1 MVGIAPAFVLEINMH
16 AGAILVPANTIMERT
31 LIKNLR
37 EKIGSEVH
45 INGMVDVARLQ
56 GKMAFFDFRDRSGKI
71 QGVVFGKP
79 EVLEVAKDVSPESAL
94 SVTGIVN
101 QRPEKMINDKV
112 ENGDIELEIT
122 GIEILN
128 ASAAL
133 PFDMDSDLN
142 LETVLDNRP
151 LTLKTERSQ
160 SIFKVAATIVQA
172 YQEALIREDFIEF
185 QAPAL
190 VGSDAEGGAEVF
202 KVEYFKDRTAN
213 LATSPQLYK
222 EIMTGAFER
231 AFTIAKIFRAEKS
244 ATTRHLSEI
253 TQMDFEMGFIQD
265 HHDVMN
271 MLEKVIR
278 HVCQKVTEKH
288 ANVFSQFNTEAPSV
302 PAETFPVL
310 TLLEAQEILKNE
322 YGNDCVGEPD
332 LEPEHERNICDWAK
346 KQRGSDFVFIT
357 EFPTKKRAF
366 YTYPDPANPERSRS
380 FDLLFRGLEI
390 NSGSQRY
397 HKYDEM
403 VETIKARGM
412 DPTNFHF
419 YLMLHKY
426 GAPPH
431 GGCSTGLERITAR
444 MLNLA
449 NVKEAVPFP
458 RDINRID
465 TLLSKLEEKG
475 ELT

>member
-1 MVGIAPAFVLEINMH
+1 
-16 AGAILVPANTIMERT
+16 MERT
-31 LIKNLR
+31 LIAQLR
-37 EKIGSEVH
+37 DHVGSEVL
-45 INGMVDVARLQ
+45 INGQVDVVRLQ
-56 GKMAFFDFRDRSGKI
+56 GKMAFFDFRDRTGKI

-79 EVLEVAKDVSPESAL
+79 AVLEVAETVTVESA
-94 SVTGIVN
+94 VAITGTVN
-101 QRPEKMINDKV
+101 KRPEKMVNQKV
-112 ENGDIELEIT
+112 DNGDIELEIT

-128 ASAAL
+128 QSAPL
-133 PFDMDSDLN
+133 PFDLEGELN

-151 LTLKTERSQ
+151 LTLKTQRAQ
-160 SIFKVAATIVQA
+160 DIFKVAATIVQT
-172 YQEALIREDFIEF
+172 YRTALVQQGFVEF

-202 KVEYFKDRTAN
+202 KVEYFKERTAN

-253 TQMDFEMGFIQD
+253 TQMDFEMGFIKD
-265 HHDVMN
+265 HNDVMDV
-271 MLEKVIR
+271 LESVTR
-278 HVCQKVTEKH
+278 AVCEAVTNEH
-288 ANVFSQFNTEAPSV
+288 SAVFARFGTEAPLL
-302 PAETFPVL
+302 PADGYPRL
-310 TLLEAQEILKNE
+310 TLLEVQEILKAE
-322 YGNDCVGEPD
+322 YGIDAIGEPD
-332 LEPEHERNICDWAK
+332 MEPEHERKICEWAK
-346 KQRGSDFVFIT
+346 KEKGSDFVFVT

-366 YTYPDPANPERSRS
+366 YTYPKPEEPERSRS

-390 NSGSQRY
+390 NSGSQRF

-403 VETIKARGM
+403 VETIKTRGM
-412 DPTNFHF
+412 DPANFTF

-431 GGCSTGLERITAR
+431 GGCSTGLERFTAR
-444 MLNLA
+444 MLELP

-465 TLLSKLEEKG
+465 VLLSKTDEQGAG
-475 ELT
+475 E

>member
-1 MVGIAPAFVLEINMH
+1 
-16 AGAILVPANTIMERT
+16 MERT
-31 LIKNLR
+31 LIKDL
-37 EKIGSEVH
+37 KAAVGSEVT
-45 INGMVDVARLQ
+45 INAMVNVARDQ
-56 GKMAFFDFRDRSGKI
+56 GKMAFFDFRDRSGEI

-79 EVLEVAKDVSPESAL
+79 EVLEIAKTISQEYAVAVK
-94 SVTGIVN
+94 GIVN
-101 QRPEKMINDKV
+101 ERPEKMVNAKV
-112 ENGDIELEIT
+112 QNGDIELEIT

-128 ASAAL
+128 ASAPM
-133 PFDMDSDLN
+133 PFDLDGELS

-151 LTLKTERSQ
+151 LTLRNQ
-160 SIFKVAATIVQA
+160 RARDIFSVSATIVQS
-172 YQEALIREDFIEF
+172 YRDTLIANDFTEF

-253 TQMDFEMGFIQD
+253 TQMDFEIAFIKD
-265 HHDVMN
+265 HTEVMD
-271 MLEKVIR
+271 MLEKVTRAAAEAVI
-278 HVCQKVTEKH
+278 TKH
-288 ANVFSQFNTEAPSV
+288 SDVFTRFEIEAPAL
-302 PAETFPVL
+302 PEGKYPTF
-310 TLLEAQEILKNE
+310 TLLEAQEIIE
-322 YGNDCVGEPD
+322 REFGGTAVGELD
-332 LEPEHERNICDWAK
+332 MEPEHERQICEYAK
-346 KQRGSDFVFIT
+346 REHGSDFVFIT
-357 EFPTKKRAF
+357 HFPTKKRAF
-366 YTYPDPANPERSRS
+366 YTYPDPANPELSRS

-397 HKYDEM
+397 HDHDEL
-403 VETIKARGM
+403 VEVIKERGM
-412 DPTNFHF
+412 DPKSFDF

-426 GAPPH
+426 GVPPH
-431 GGCSTGLERITAR
+431 GGCSTGLERFTAR
-444 MLNLA
+444 MLELP

-465 TLLSKLEEKG
+465 VLLSSTDTKENE
-475 ELT
+475 TDS